1 MSSSNAIGVFD
12 SGLGG
17 LSAVKE
23 FLHILPNENIIYF
36 GDTGR
41 VPYGN
46 RSRETITRYAE
57 QDTRFLLENN
67 VKMVVA
73 ACGTVSSVAGKI
85 LEEKLPVPYTG
96 VVNPTAYAAAH
107 KTKSGRIGVIGTSA
121 TINSHSYKT
130 RLNFLNKDFQVFE
143 QACPLFAPFV
153 ENGLIHKDDQI
164 VRLMIK
170 RYLSDLI
177 ENNIDTL
184 ILGCTHYPLLSDAIS
199 SVIGNDITLIDSG
212 YETALYAQKVLTE
225 NDLLNDSN
233 QKGVPK
239 FFVSDTPDDFKNIA
253 GLFLGRDMEHSV
265 TQINIAHYWLTEGCM
280 DNKDN
285 INKDNKTNRYI
296 ISIIGEQ
303 CVDGQDDKVEVIT
316 EGNYMIKNGHYF
328 IGYKEYD
335 TENPQKYSNNLIK
348 VENETVTISRKGEQ
362 SSHLIL
368 EKNRRH
374 QCLYQTI
381 AGDLTI
387 GIFTKTLKNNL
398 NETGGKLEVSYTL
411 DFNSDLVSEN
421 RFTIEIKENNSE
433 V

>member
-121 TINSHSYKT
+121 TINSHSYKS

-177 ENNIDTL
+177 ENDIDTL
-184 ILGCTHYPLLSDAIS
+184 ILGCTHYPLLADAIS

-225 NDLLNDSN
+225 KNLLNDSN
-233 QKGVPK
+233 QKGVPS

-265 TQINIAHYWLTEGCM
+265 TQINIAHY
-280 DNKDN
+280 
-285 INKDNKTNRYI
+285 
-296 ISIIGEQ
+296 
-303 CVDGQDDKVEVIT
+303 
-316 EGNYMIKNGHYF
+316 
-328 IGYKEYD
+328 
-335 TENPQKYSNNLIK
+335 
-348 VENETVTISRKGEQ
+348 
-362 SSHLIL
+362 
-368 EKNRRH
+368 
-374 QCLYQTI
+374 
-381 AGDLTI
+381 
-387 GIFTKTLKNNL
+387 
-398 NETGGKLEVSYTL
+398 
-411 DFNSDLVSEN
+411 
-421 RFTIEIKENNSE
+421 
-433 V
+433 